1 MGYITSSEYAAL
13 TGRDSSEASLI
24 RINIASKL
32 LDSRIGNYGIYQNGQ
47 KIDTTSST
55 WYVSPIFLPDD
66 REFVNDSNTNYKVAV
81 TTGQKE
87 AIKIWVSG
95 MITELYNS
103 GNSSSTEDNLKLG
116 RFSVSKS
123 KNSNGA
129 ILPQSMGY
137 HDSILI
143 SSGIIEKRVGL
154 K

>member
-13 TGRDSSEASLI
+13 TGRDSSEASAI
-24 RINIASKL
+24 RINLASKL
-32 LDSRIGNYGIYQNGQ
+32 LDSRIGNYGIYQSGW
-47 KIDTTSST
+47 KIDTSSST

-66 REFVNDSNTNYKVAV
+66 REFVNVSNTSYKNEV

-87 AIKIWVSG
+87 AIQIWVAG

-103 GNSSSTEDNLKLG
+103 DNVASTEDNLKLG

-123 KNSNGA
+123 KNSSSA

-143 SSGIIEKRVGL
+143 SSGIVERRVGL